1 MKYLSRTSVAKATGA
16 RTRPQFV
23 FRLAWALLLIGGIA
37 LVVLLSAQ
45 LSSKIDELREVPE
58 DNAQWNLSQ
67 IEVAFLKL
75 RIAADNVL
83 LEGEPALPEFR
94 KWFDIHYSRIELV
107 STSTDAME
115 IHQDP
120 QLHHL
125 HEMLLKFNRNM
136 VVLVD
141 GPDSLLVA
149 SMPDFVARM
158 QEIAFAPRELSVG
171 GVELKSARSDAKRKE
186 IVRILQTIALVSTLV
201 MISLIG
207 AFIFLWVQRRRLN
220 MQSAEIRKAGKFHQT
235 ILRASLDAI
244 VVVDGQGKI
253 TDFNGSAEK
262 VFGLNRAD
270 VIGHSLSDTILPE
283 RYRSGHE
290 AGMANYTSPE
300 NSNIVDQGR
309 LELVAVH
316 ADGHEFPVEV
326 SISEAHSADGRIFV
340 SYIRDITEEKQNKE
354 DLHAARDQALEAYK
368 EKSRFLAVM
377 SHEMRTPLNG
387 IISSLHLLRDD
398 PLSERQER
406 FVNLA
411 DHSSNVLLNHI
422 NDVLTIERL
431 DSGETKSAEQVFS
444 AREVAEDLLDVM
456 RPLADEQN
464 TSLLLEVEGEEA
476 FVLGEQRL
484 IEQVLTNLLSNAIK
498 FTASGQVTLG
508 IASRWVSASNLE
520 LDFSVS
526 DTGIGISPEGLQ
538 TVFDDFVTAES
549 PYERTAKGTGLGLGI
564 VRRLVETMGGELH
577 FDSILG
583 EGSIFGFTI
592 TLPVQDEILPEKQE
606 TTASAQPAVSGG
618 LKVLVVED
626 NPINRELLGA
636 MLERDGHIV
645 SFATDGFEGVHVAS
659 KNVFDVILMDISMP
673 NMNGIKATT
682 TIKNSQGL
690 SRNTPIYAVTAHAMP
705 AEIAEFEKAGMEG
718 CLLKPIRVEKL
729 RAILG
734 EISQDDPVE
743 APQTET
749 PMSSNAN
756 GIIPLLSPDQLMKMR
771 EVFGPETMI
780 DKVQA
785 FLKEGD
791 LLIGAVLNNTLEQ
804 DRETLQSST
813 HKLSGSCAIF
823 GATLL
828 RQTLTGLET
837 ACKEGDAEAAAAL
850 QAKAREE
857 WNRTKTALNAIYA
870 QT

>member
-1 MKYLSRTSVAKATGA
+1 M
-16 RTRPQFV
+16 
-23 FRLAWALLLIGGIA
+23 
-37 LVVLLSAQ
+37 
-45 LSSKIDELREVPE
+45 REVPE

-83 LEGEPALPEFR
+83 LQGESALPEFR

-107 STSTDAME
+107 STSADAME
-115 IHQDP
+115 IHQNP

-125 HEMLLKFNRNM
+125 HELLRKFNREK

-141 GPDSLLVA
+141 GPDNLLLA
-149 SMPDFVARM
+149 NMPDFIADM
-158 QEIAFAPRELSVG
+158 QQLAFAPRELSVG
-171 GVELKSARSDAKRKE
+171 GVELKSARSDAKRNE
-186 IVRILQTIALVSTLV
+186 IVKILQTIALVSTLV
-201 MISLIG
+201 MVSLIA
-207 AFIFLWVQRRRLN
+207 AFVFVWLQRRRLN
-220 MQSAEIRKAGKFHQT
+220 MQSAEIRKAGKFHET

-244 VVVDGQGKI
+244 VVVDGSGKI

-270 VIGHSLSDTILPE
+270 VIGNSLSQTILPE
-283 RYRSGHE
+283 RFRSAHE
-290 AGMANYTSPE
+290 SGMAHYTSAE
-300 NSNIVDQGR
+300 ESNIVDEGR

-326 SISEAHSADGRIFV
+326 SISEAHSDDGRIFV
-340 SYIRDITEEKQNKE
+340 SYIRDITQEKQNKE
-354 DLHAARDQALEAYK
+354 DLQAARDQALDAYR

-431 DSGETKSAEQVFS
+431 DSGETKSAKQVFL
-444 AREVAEDLLDVM
+444 ARDIAQGLIEVM

-464 TSLLLEVEGEEA
+464 TSLLLDIEGEEA
-476 FVLGEQRL
+476 FVLGEQRQ

-498 FTASGQVTLG
+498 FTASGEVTLG
-508 IASRWVSASNLE
+508 ITSERVNLNE
-520 LDFSVS
+520 LKLDFSIS
-526 DTGIGISPEGLQ
+526 DTGIGISEEDLQ

-564 VRRLVETMGGELH
+564 VRRLVESMGGELH

-583 EGSIFGFTI
+583 EGSIFGFSI
-592 TLPVQDEILPEKQE
+592 TLPIKDEV
-606 TTASAQPAVSGG
+606 AQPRDQAAAEDGPSAPTG
-618 LKVLVVED
+618 LKILVVED

-636 MLERDGHIV
+636 MLERDGHVV

-682 TIKNSQGL
+682 TIKSSQGL

-729 RAILG
+729 RAILS
-734 EISQDDPVE
+734 EISQDDPAD
-743 APQTET
+743 APSEP
-749 PMSSNAN
+749 PMAPPNPTGATD
-756 GIIPLLSPDQLMKMR
+756 IAPLLSPDQLRKMR
-771 EVFGPETMI
+771 EVFGPEAMI

-791 LLIGAVLNNTLEQ
+791 LLIGAILNNTLGQ

-813 HKLSGSCAIF
+813 HKLSGSCAMF

-828 RQTLTGLET
+828 RQTLTALET
-837 ACKEGDAEAAAAL
+837 ACKEGNEEAAAAL
-850 QAKAREE
+850 QEKAREE
-857 WNRTKTALNAIYA
+857 WKRTRTALDAIYT
-870 QT
+870 QG